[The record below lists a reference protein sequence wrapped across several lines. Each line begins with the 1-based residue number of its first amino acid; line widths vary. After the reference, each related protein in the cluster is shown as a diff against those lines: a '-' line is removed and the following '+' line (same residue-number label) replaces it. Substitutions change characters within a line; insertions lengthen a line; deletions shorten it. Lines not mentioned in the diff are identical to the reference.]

1 MKHRS
6 DSSKSILKL
15 KRAKSKLK
23 TLPTTGE
30 RFSNEIQNKIT
41 TKLVKFTNEK
51 KLLLGRSKCRDALT
65 LVRLHFKSAALLA
78 MRALAYGR
86 RLLLHNNFLAE
97 LPSLVDA

>member
-30 RFSNEIQNKIT
+30 RVSNEIQNKIT

-51 KLLLGRSKCRDALT
+51 KLLLGRSKCKDALT
-65 LVRLHFKSAALLA
+65 TC
-78 MRALAYGR
+78 
-86 RLLLHNNFLAE
+86 E
-97 LPSLVDA
+97 TSLQVSCTLSDACTGLWATFVVA